1 MNTEDDINLVA
12 ALAQEVEI
20 TDSINWDMLN
30 LSYEQM
36 YGTLDLIWLGQ

>member
-36 YGTLDLIWLGQ
+36 YGTLGLIWLGQ

>member
-1 MNTEDDINLVA
+1 MNIMQ
-12 ALAQEVEI
+12 AQEVEI

>member
-1 MNTEDDINLVA
+1 MNIMQ
-12 ALAQEVEI
+12 AQEVEI
-20 TDSINWDMLN
+20 TDPINWDMLN